1 MRTGEEETVE
11 VPSVVTVSVPVNMNI
26 TTVQEKHSL
35 LAVYISLPIVVLV
48 VITAVALIFYYKK

>member
-1 MRTGEEETVE
+1 VE